1 MKQDADTVIKSHT
14 EMNNHE
20 YYMKLALKEA
30 KLAFKKGE
38 IPVGCV
44 IVRNG
49 EVIAKGHNL
58 RHTKKEVLAHAETI
72 AIARANKKLGTWIL
86 DDCTMYVTLEPCTM
100 CAGAILQARF
110 KKLVFGAPE
119 PKFGACGS
127 VVNLLD
133 NEKFNHQVE
142 IESGI
147 LKEESAE
154 LLKSFFQIVRQNKKN
169 LI

>member
-1 MKQDADTVIKSHT
+1 MKHGADTVTKFHIK
-14 EMNNHE
+14 MNNHE

-30 KLAFKKGE
+30 RKAFDKGE

-44 IVRNG
+44 IVRNN
-49 EVIAKGHNL
+49 EVIAKAHNL
-58 RHTKKEVLAHAETI
+58 RHTKKEVLAHAETL
-72 AIARANKKLGTWIL
+72 AIAKANKKLDAWIL

-100 CAGAILQARF
+100 CAGAILQARM

-127 VVNLLD
+127 VVNLLNND
-133 NEKFNHQVE
+133 NFNHQVE
-142 IESGI
+142 IESGV
-147 LKEESAE
+147 LKEESAD

-169 LI
+169 LL